1 MAAGKCGRD
10 ASGLSLEVSSE
21 PRGAS
26 AEHIMCALQ
35 KSRHLHPQGPST
47 AAWGQGGPSTWHGGP
62 NFLSSPSTLSWASC
76 RILRPF
82 IWKGRA
88 RCFKV
93 RYRDSSWK
101 GTKGL

>member
-1 MAAGKCGRD
+1 MAAGKCGQD

-47 AAWGQGGPSTWHGGP
+47 GPCGTSFH
-62 NFLSSPSTLSWASC
+62 SSVGAGWAEHMARRAKLPLLTLHFE
-76 RILRPF
+76 L
-82 IWKGRA
+82 GELQ
-88 RCFKV
+88 
-93 RYRDSSWK
+93 DS
-101 GTKGL
+101 